1 MTQASTSTI
10 VRGAMTPPI
19 YSLHFQET
27 TVTQGH
33 PAIRAPYAGTNS
45 LDGGLLFSPATDE
58 LGAAVV
64 VNGISGPHRRYLAAG
79 GYGFMIG
86 DGALSYALE
95 TVGELYY
102 KVRVIESIA
111 FTGDYQ
117 FVVDPAYNRD
127 RGPVHMFGLRAHVEL

>member
-1 MTQASTSTI
+1 LADGVGTFARLSWNDGQHETWAFAEI
-10 VRGAMTPPI
+10 DH
-19 YSLHFQET
+19 SL
-27 TVTQGH
+27 
-33 PAIRAPYAGTNS
+33 AAGVV
-45 LDGGLLFSPATDE
+45 GRGLLFSPATDE
-58 LGAAVV
+58 LGVAVV

-86 DGALSYALE
+86 DGALNYALE

-117 FVVDPAYNRD
+117 LVVDPAYNRD
-127 RGPVHMFGLRAHVEL
+127 RGPVHMFGLRAHVEF